1 MEMGTVEPS
10 YLMEPI
16 FPQKGTAVLAGKP
29 DIGKSQ
35 FARQLCI
42 QVALGLEEIIGFQIK
57 AVHNRSIYVAT
68 EDNEIIGYGGIALAG
83 DVADIHTLT
92 VIPSYRRRGI
102 ATEILHQLEAWATSK
117 GITAFMLEMREGNLQ
132 AQPLYEKHG
141 YSVISRRD
149 NYYSPGIHALIMRKE
164 AGK

>member
-1 MEMGTVEPS
+1 MISYREMIALDIPVLVGMEKEIYPES
-10 YLMEPI
+10 PWSAAQFREE
-16 FPQKGTAVLAGKP
+16 LAGVPSSRKY
-29 DIGKSQ
+29 
-35 FARQLCI
+35 L
-42 QVALGLEEIIGFQIK
+42 
-57 AVHNRSIYVAT
+57 VAT

-117 GITAFMLEMREGNLQ
+117 GITAFMREMREGNLQ

-141 YSVISRRD
+141 YSVISRACPFRWCG
-149 NYYSPGIHALIMRKE
+149 SRSSFARTP
-164 AGK
+164 